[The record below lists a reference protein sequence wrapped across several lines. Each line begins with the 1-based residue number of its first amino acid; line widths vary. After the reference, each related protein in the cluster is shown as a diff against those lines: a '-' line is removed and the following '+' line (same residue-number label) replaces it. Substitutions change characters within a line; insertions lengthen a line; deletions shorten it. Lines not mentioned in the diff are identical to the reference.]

1 MNCKNKKDLGMTL
14 IEVLIAVTITSIM
27 MLAMFSTYNMVN
39 KSHKQVTNRAKISQ
53 SGRDIVG
60 LISRDIRMAGYKYL
74 ASPLIGTDN
83 FSIIEITAGTGFTNQ
98 TTDTCDSISIIY
110 DSRELTDKTEDNSDL
125 GIIVPHKYKRLK
137 ISYKCSQYNNDKGFT
152 VMKQIEHWDN
162 ILQEWATDSAEGSY
176 EFEEIQDYIQD
187 MLFIPY
193 DVNGNIITTLDNTN
207 ITNLRTV
214 ETSLVIKSTSELF
227 KKSNRT
233 KITTKKGRTVSE
245 ADDDGHLREI
255 ITVVT
260 NTRNI
265 L

>member
-74 ASPLIGTDN
+74 ASPLTGTDN

-110 DSRELTDKTEDNSDL
+110 DARELDDATEDNSDL
-125 GIIVPHKYKRLK
+125 GIICLLYT
-137 ISYKCSQYNNDKGFT
+137 SQSPR
-152 VMKQIEHWDN
+152 
-162 ILQEWATDSAEGSY
+162 DS
-176 EFEEIQDYIQD
+176 
-187 MLFIPY
+187 
-193 DVNGNIITTLDNTN
+193 
-207 ITNLRTV
+207 
-214 ETSLVIKSTSELF
+214 
-227 KKSNRT
+227 
-233 KITTKKGRTVSE
+233 
-245 ADDDGHLREI
+245 
-255 ITVVT
+255 
-260 NTRNI
+260 
-265 L
+265 

>member
-74 ASPLIGTDN
+74 ASPLTGTDN
-83 FSIIEITAGTGFTNQ
+83 FSIIEITEGTGFNNQ

-110 DSRELTDKTEDNSDL
+110 DARELDDATEDNSDL

-137 ISYKCSQYNNDKGFT
+137 ISYKCSQYNK
-152 VMKQIEHWDN
+152 
-162 ILQEWATDSAEGSY
+162 
-176 EFEEIQDYIQD
+176 
-187 MLFIPY
+187 
-193 DVNGNIITTLDNTN
+193 
-207 ITNLRTV
+207 
-214 ETSLVIKSTSELF
+214 
-227 KKSNRT
+227 
-233 KITTKKGRTVSE
+233 
-245 ADDDGHLREI
+245 
-255 ITVVT
+255 
-260 NTRNI
+260 
-265 L
+265 